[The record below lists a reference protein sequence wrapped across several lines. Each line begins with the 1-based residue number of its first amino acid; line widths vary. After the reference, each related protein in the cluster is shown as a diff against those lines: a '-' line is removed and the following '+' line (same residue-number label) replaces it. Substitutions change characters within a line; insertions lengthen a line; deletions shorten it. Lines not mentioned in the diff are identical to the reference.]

1 MRNPLYQYIL
11 NCNVTLIEIE
21 LMNCR
26 GRFVETVNMSV
37 KARAVEVVW
46 LTKLI
51 EINVELVVLLNALM
65 LE

>member
-11 NCNVTLIEIE
+11 NCIETLIEIE

-51 EINVELVVLLNALM
+51 EINVELVVLPNALM